1 MRPLPVQVSALRMH
15 SPAVR
20 ARRVRPVDPAVRA
33 AGVARTVDPEARAD
47 PEGQA
52 VLVDLVVGTR
62 DRVAPV
68 VLARVVLAVPI
79 GTRVAQAAPVVLAVP
94 IGTRVVRVV
103 LVVPIGTRVAQAVPA
118 VLIGTRAVRAAPVG
132 RVTGVQGLPMPSVGG
147 TTPRGAMDRPLGVGA
162 RRRGSA
168 GVVHSRLRVGFG
180 TEAR

>member
-1 MRPLPVQVSALRMH
+1 MH

-52 VLVDLVVGTR
+52 VLVDLVDLVVGTR

-79 GTRVAQAAPVVLAVP
+79 GTRVARAAPVVLAVP
-94 IGTRVVRVV
+94 IGTRVVPAV
-103 LVVPIGTRVAQAVPA
+103 LGVPIGTRVAPVVPA
-118 VLIGTRAVRAAPVG
+118 VPIGTRVVQVAPVG

-147 TTPRGAMDRPLGVGA
+147 TTPRGAMDRLLGVGA

-168 GVVHSRLRVGFG
+168 GVVPSRLRVGFG